1 MKSLLLL
8 MVLSSPVMAESADTQ
23 KTTENKRSISDNV
36 EQSSQQSD
44 ITENSEP
51 DVRPEQDFKPE
62 QEISEDYPISLPAD
76 I

>member
-8 MVLSSPVMAESADTQ
+8 MVLSSPVMAETADTQ
-23 KTTENKRSISDNV
+23 KTTENNNSIRDNI

-44 ITENSEP
+44 ITEMSEP
-51 DVRPEQDFKPE
+51 DVKPEQDFKPE

>member
-8 MVLSSPVMAESADTQ
+8 MVLSTPVMAETADAQ
-23 KTTENKRSISDNV
+23 KMTENNRSISDNV
-36 EQSSQQSD
+36 EKSSQQSD
-44 ITENSEP
+44 ITEMGEQ
-51 DVRPEQDFKPE
+51 DVKPEQDFKPE